1 METNGIFYEN
11 TDGVKFF
18 VDGRDTRTIMDIIVP
33 LGVKAIDMSKFK
45 KEDLRRVASI
55 RLIDIAD
62 NGRTYPTV
70 EHIAIGRISVKAKN
84 AQFPSVENVRIG
96 TTNFGKGRY
105 NTTPILFSDIEHGV
119 IGNILGDA
127 AMADISIAFRFI
139 TENICIGAGALEG
152 HKNLKGLVI
161 GSWNRGAWLSFMPG
175 AFSGCGI
182 KPDENGIYV
191 LPPAGIIA
199 DIDEDRL
206 RNDSGDVVLDL
217 PVEKYKDSILSLTAA
232 EKADEIVFHSMSA
245 AIKNSDV
252 LRIAGKRAPRVFL
265 DRDGREL
272 DAENST
278 PYLAGYRNF
287 GGKYLAKDDV
297 LFSSDLKTLISFPH
311 AKRLEEYDIPEGVE
325 KIGRA
330 AFSGARIRK
339 IVMPDSVKI
348 LREGAFSDCEAE
360 SIVLSN
366 GINAIGAFA
375 KSARTITG
383 KSEFSVFSGAHIRRI
398 TIPESVKYIG
408 PFSFLGC
415 GNLTD
420 VEFKEGGSCVIDD
433 SAFVGC
439 PLKDIKLP
447 KSCVRVGETVFDLP
461 QSVRLYQGTGISPT
475 SFTAALGNEELSQ
488 VDERK
493 LLMMMPDYKISSYT
507 AIRIID
513 AGEGREFF
521 SPAVCDQTAM
531 EEFAERW
538 SFGEVDET
546 YFSCPPT
553 TFESLHVQRTITRI
567 QTAKYGNEKAA
578 SEARTYIRRSS
589 KKTTHVMLNDE
600 TCAPFLREM
609 IKEDLI
615 SSEALKSLLE
625 EAIEKGNAEIATEVS
640 EKTTKKTRIS
650 PLSL

>member
-1 METNGIFYEN
+1 
-11 TDGVKFF
+11 
-18 VDGRDTRTIMDIIVP
+18 
-33 LGVKAIDMSKFK
+33 
-45 KEDLRRVASI
+45 
-55 RLIDIAD
+55 
-62 NGRTYPTV
+62 
-70 EHIAIGRISVKAKN
+70 
-84 AQFPSVENVRIG
+84 
-96 TTNFGKGRY
+96 
-105 NTTPILFSDIEHGV
+105 
-119 IGNILGDA
+119 
-127 AMADISIAFRFI
+127 
-139 TENICIGAGALEG
+139 
-152 HKNLKGLVI
+152 
-161 GSWNRGAWLSFMPG
+161 
-175 AFSGCGI
+175 
-182 KPDENGIYV
+182 
-191 LPPAGIIA
+191 
-199 DIDEDRL
+199 
-206 RNDSGDVVLDL
+206 
-217 PVEKYKDSILSLTAA
+217 
-232 EKADEIVFHSMSA
+232 
-245 AIKNSDV
+245 
-252 LRIAGKRAPRVFL
+252 
-265 DRDGREL
+265 
-272 DAENST
+272 
-278 PYLAGYRNF
+278 
-287 GGKYLAKDDV
+287 
-297 LFSSDLKTLISFPH
+297 
-311 AKRLEEYDIPEGVE
+311 
-325 KIGRA
+325 
-330 AFSGARIRK
+330 
-339 IVMPDSVKI
+339 MPDSVKI

-366 GINAIGAFA
+366 SINAIGSFA

-383 KSEFSVFSGAHIRRI
+383 KSEFSVFSGAHIRHI

-420 VEFKEGGSCVIDD
+420 AEFKEGGSCVIDD

-447 KSCVRVGETVFDLP
+447 KSCIRVGETVFDLP
-461 QSVRLYQGTGISPT
+461 QSVRMYQGTGISPS

-538 SFGEVDET
+538 SFGEVDEE

-578 SEARTYIRRSS
+578 NEARTYIRRSS

-600 TCAPFLREM
+600 TCAPFLHEM

-640 EKTTKKTRIS
+640 ERMTKKTRIS